1 MVYSKGNMWLENTDI
16 FTEDDAMVYMN
27 QQGFLVDKK
36 DKDEPFFKF
45 YFRNLKE
52 HRDLVDIDRYAWL
65 NTLFQ
70 YDIGWD
76 RAMKI
81 DSWLW
86 GNETILKDYPL
97 GFETLELDWNNEED
111 KQLLKKCDE
120 ECHLGLD
127 FSKWLD
133 HDVNSYMYF

>member
-1 MVYSKGNMWLENTDI
+1 MFYSNGEMWLDNTDV
-16 FTEDDAMVYMN
+16 FTEKEAMAYMN
-27 QQGFLVDKK
+27 QQGFMITEE

-45 YFRNLKE
+45 YARNLKK
-52 HRDLVDIDRYAWL
+52 HRDLADIDRYAWL

-86 GNETILKDYPL
+86 GSETVLIDYPL

-111 KQLLKKCDE
+111 KQLLKKCDK
-120 ECHLGLD
+120 ECYLDLD

>member
-1 MVYSKGNMWLENTDI
+1 MIYSNGNMWLENTDI
-16 FTEDDAMVYMN
+16 FTEDDAMAYMN
-27 QQGFLVDKK
+27 QQGFLVEKE

-52 HRDLVDIDRYAWL
+52 HRDLADIDRYAWL

-70 YDIGWD
+70 YDIDWD
-76 RAMKI
+76 KAMKI

-86 GNETILKDYPL
+86 GNETVLKDYPL
-97 GFETLELDWNNEED
+97 GFETLELDWNDKES
-111 KQLLKKCDE
+111 KQLLKKCNE

-133 HDVNSYMYF
+133 HDINSYMYF